1 MSNQQRAEKVVK
13 GGKNETFAQKNTV
26 NSLLNRAIKF
36 RKSRYVDQK
45 LELFKKKF
53 APVNGTAGVV
63 HATSAYDNISGS
75 GGDTIVDKIDANGF
89 ENPSKVLFAKDKL
102 NSGWNNIHPVGSGLK
117 DLGHL
122 SSLNAV
128 LQVLTYT
135 PALANYLLERK
146 HSANCTIQD
155 YCFVCAVEE
164 HVRTAL
170 KGSPYALQPRVFV
183 GKLKKMKNGSSKDA
197 YDVWNYFMEQIQS
210 FLISEKTT
218 KDKLVAKTSALYQIF
233 GGYIQ
238 TKLECASCNQPENTY
253 DSFLSLS
260 LDLTQCSSVERCL
273 TKHFKEQVSAIK
285 ECVHCQNEGEL
296 TGKKSVYKT
305 PMTIAIQLQRFNQD
319 SDRTKINKT
328 VKFEETIDISRIVTE
343 SEKENVNTKYNL
355 YSIIVHTGDAIHNG
369 RYMAYVKSSSGVWY
383 CMDNENVQ
391 VASMKRL
398 LEEKPYMLFYN
409 TPPKVEKREKKKPVK
424 KENKEIAVE
433 PVVLEDIEQKQVV
446 EEEEEEE
453 KEEVMLPEVDEDE
466 EEEKERLRKAL
477 EEASTKEKIDN
488 TAAIVVDANEN
499 MKSKRDKLGALIE
512 KESLQSKSSKVKEE
526 LLTKLA
532 NNQFEDEIGTWE
544 EDIGS
549 TVEKRKSV
557 LKQFKQKRKR
567 VDMYDLDYDRGKV
580 KKIKNKQEEKFNKP
594 NMFQITAEK
603 TADRIKKNKGKRVGK
618 T

>member
-1 MSNQQRAEKVVK
+1 MVV
-13 GGKNETFAQKNTV
+13 
-26 NSLLNRAIKF
+26 
-36 RKSRYVDQK
+36 
-45 LELFKKKF
+45 
-53 APVNGTAGVV
+53 
-63 HATSAYDNISGS
+63 
-75 GGDTIVDKIDANGF
+75 
-89 ENPSKVLFAKDKL
+89 
-102 NSGWNNIHPVGSGLK
+102 
-117 DLGHL
+117 
-122 SSLNAV
+122 
-128 LQVLTYT
+128 
-135 PALANYLLERK
+135 YLLPILE
-146 HSANCTIQD
+146 
-155 YCFVCAVEE
+155 
-164 HVRTAL
+164 
-170 KGSPYALQPRVFV
+170 
-183 GKLKKMKNGSSKDA
+183 MKNGSSKDA

-218 KDKLVAKTSALYQIF
+218 KDKLVAETSALYQIF

-238 TKLECASCNQPENTY
+238 TKLECAACNQPENTY
-253 DSFLSLS
+253 SSFLSLS

-273 TKHFKEQVSAIK
+273 TKYFKEQVSTVK

-296 TGKKSVYKT
+296 TGKRSVYKT
-305 PMTIAIQLQRFNQD
+305 PMTLAIRLQRFNQD
-319 SDRTKINKT
+319 CDRTKINKT

-369 RYMAYVKSSSGVWY
+369 RYMAYVKSSNGVWY
-383 CMDNENVQ
+383 CMDNEIVQ

-424 KENKEIAVE
+424 KENKEITVE
-433 PVVLEDIEQKQVV
+433 PVLSEEEEQKQVI

-453 KEEVMLPEVDEDE
+453 EEVTVPEVDEYE
-466 EEEKERLRKAL
+466 EEEKERLRKAF
-477 EEASTKEKIDN
+477 EEASTKEKVDN

-512 KESLQSKSSKVKEE
+512 KESLQSKSSIVKEE

-532 NNQFEDEIGTWE
+532 NNQFEDDIGTWE
-544 EDIGS
+544 EDVGS

-594 NMFQITAEK
+594 NLFQITAEK